1 MNAPMYAEADQSA
14 PARPIIANGPA
25 RLSECCNSLIAVIRM
40 SRPCPGT
47 IVLMLSIS
55 VWVAEGPN
63 RPSTAVSTITA
74 GKIDN
79 TL

>member
-1 MNAPMYAEADQSA
+1 MNAPMYPEADHSA
-14 PARPIIANGPA
+14 PVRPMMAYGPA
-25 RLSECCNSLIAVIRM
+25 RLWECCNSLIAVTRT

-55 VWVAEGPN
+55 VWVAEGPS
-63 RPSTAVSTITA
+63 RPRTAVSAIIA
-74 GKIDN
+74 GKIDR